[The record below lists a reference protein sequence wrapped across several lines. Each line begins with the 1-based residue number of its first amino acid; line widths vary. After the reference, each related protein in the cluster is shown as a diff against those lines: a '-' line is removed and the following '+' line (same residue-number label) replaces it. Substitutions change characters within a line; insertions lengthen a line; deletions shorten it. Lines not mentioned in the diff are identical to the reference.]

1 MSEELQEAV
10 QETQKAMAWAGS
22 KRRLSVIILLA
33 FIGLAAIGGLVWH
46 EYAKKLVST
55 DNAKVA
61 GDIVDISSKLNGRL
75 EAIEVKEEQYVE
87 QGQVIAELDLVPLQL
102 ALNQSEAALEQA
114 QANYDKL
121 PEDIRSADAVVAKAE
136 DALNA
141 AQGTEKTCE
150 IALAEGE
157 RALKQNETL
166 YQAGAVS
173 EEAYKV
179 SQAKV
184 DSLEAALDTARA
196 NSGAAQAALEDAVAK
211 DDATQKTSGAIYQA
225 QLKKARADYEVA
237 KYNLD
242 NASIKAPISGTVVR
256 VSVQAGENVSFGQT
270 ILSICDLENAYI
282 TANIDEQDIARIKP
296 GQKVEISIDAYSG
309 QTLNGQVDTIGGAA
323 QSVFS
328 IISTESSSGNY
339 TKVSQRLPIKIVPEK
354 GKLLLRP
361 GMSAVIKIHTI

>member
-1 MSEELQEAV
+1 MSEELQEAG
-10 QETQKAMAWAGS
+10 QETRKTMAWASS

-33 FIGLAAIGGLVWH
+33 FIGLAAVGGLVWH
-46 EYAKKLVST
+46 EYAKKVVST

-75 EAIEVKEEQYVE
+75 EAIKVKEEQYVE
-87 QGQVIAELDLVPLQL
+87 QGQVIAELDLIPLQL
-102 ALNQSEAALEQA
+102 ALNQAEAALEQA

-121 PEDIRSADAVVAKAE
+121 PEDIRSADAAVVKAE

-141 AQGTEKTCE
+141 ARGTEKTCE

-157 RALKQNETL
+157 RAMKQNETL
-166 YQAGAVS
+166 YQAGALS
-173 EEAYKV
+173 EEAYKA

-184 DSLEAALDTARA
+184 DSLGAVLDTARA
-196 NSGAAQAALEDAVAK
+196 NTGAARAALEDAVAK
-211 DDATQKTSGAIYQA
+211 EDAAQKTSGAIYQA
-225 QLKKARADYEVA
+225 QLKKSRADYEVA

-282 TANIDEQDIARIKP
+282 TANIDEQDIARVKP

-339 TKVSQRLPIKIVPEK
+339 TKVSQRLPIKIAPEK

>member
-1 MSEELQEAV
+1 MSQEIGEAV
-10 QETQKAMAWAGS
+10 QETREIGKWAGS
-22 KRRLSVIILLA
+22 KRRLGIIILLA
-33 FIGLAAIGGLVWH
+33 LIGLAAVGGLVWH
-46 EYAKKLVST
+46 EYAGKIVST

-61 GDIVDISSKLNGRL
+61 GEIVDISSKLSGRL
-75 EAIEVKEEQYVE
+75 ETIKVKEEQYVE

-102 ALNQSEAALEQA
+102 ALNQAEAVMEQA

-121 PEDIRSADAVVAKAE
+121 PEDIRSADAAVVKAE
-136 DALNA
+136 EALNA
-141 AQGTEKTCE
+141 ALGTEKTSE

-157 RALKQNETL
+157 RILKQNETL
-166 YQAGAVS
+166 YKAKALS
-173 EEAYKV
+173 EEAYKE
-179 SQAKV
+179 SQARVKT
-184 DSLEAALDTARA
+184 LEAALDTARA
-196 NSGAAQAALEDAVAK
+196 NTGVARAALEDAVAK
-211 DDATQKTSGAIYQA
+211 DDATQKTSDAIYRA

-270 ILSICDLENAYI
+270 ILSICDLENVYI
-282 TANIDEQDIARIKP
+282 TANVDEQDIARIKP

-309 QTLNGQVDTIGGAA
+309 QTINGEVDTIGGAA

-339 TKVSQRLPIKIVPEK
+339 TKVSQRLPVKIVPEK
-354 GKLLLRP
+354 GRLLLKP
-361 GMSAVIKIHTI
+361 GMSAVIKIHTV

>member
-1 MSEELQEAV
+1 MSEES
-10 QETQKAMAWAGS
+10 QETGLNTRKISSWAGS
-22 KRRLSVIILLA
+22 KRRLSIVILLSL
-33 FIGLAAIGGLVWH
+33 IGLAAVGGLAWH
-46 EYAKKLVST
+46 EYAKKVVST

-61 GDIVDISSKLNGRL
+61 GDIVDISSKLSGRL
-75 EAIEVKEEQYVE
+75 ETIRVREEQYVE

-102 ALNQSEAALEQA
+102 ALNQAEASLEQA

-121 PEDIRSADAVVAKAE
+121 PEDIRSADAAVARAE

-141 AQGTEKTCE
+141 AQGTEKSCE

-166 YQAGAVS
+166 YNAGALS
-173 EEAYKV
+173 EEAYKA
-179 SQAKV
+179 SQARV
-184 DSLEAALDTARA
+184 NALAAALDTARA
-196 NSGAAQAALEDAVAK
+196 NTGVARATLEESLAK
-211 DDATQKTSGAIYQA
+211 DDATKKTSGAIYQA
-225 QLKKARADYEVA
+225 QLKKARADYEAA

-242 NASIKAPISGTVVR
+242 NASLKSPISGTVVR

-296 GQKVEISIDAYSG
+296 GQKVDISIDAYSG
-309 QTLNGQVDTIGGAA
+309 QTINGQVDTIGGAA

-328 IISTESSSGNY
+328 IISAESSSGNY

-354 GKLLLRP
+354 GKLLLKP
-361 GMSAVIKIHTI
+361 GMSAVVKIHTI

>member
-1 MSEELQEAV
+1 MSEGMQEPF
-10 QETQKAMAWAGS
+10 QENQKPGAWAGS
-22 KRRLSVIILLA
+22 KRRLSVIVLLA
-33 FIGLAAIGGLVWH
+33 LIGLAAVGGLVWH
-46 EYAKKLVST
+46 EYAKKIVST

-61 GDIVDISSKLNGRL
+61 GDIVDISSKLSGRL
-75 EAIEVKEEQYVE
+75 ETIKVKEEQYVE
-87 QGQVIAELDLVPLQL
+87 QGQVMAELDPVPLQL
-102 ALNQSEAALEQA
+102 ALNQAEAAMEQA

-121 PEDIRSADAVVAKAE
+121 PEDIRSADAAVAKAE

-141 AQGTEKTCE
+141 ALGTEKTCE

-173 EEAYKV
+173 EETYKAN
-179 SQAKV
+179 QARV
-184 DSLEAALDTARA
+184 NGLEAALDTARA
-196 NSGAAQAALEDAVAK
+196 NTGVARAALEDARAK

-256 VSVQAGENVSFGQT
+256 LAVQAGENVSFGQT
-270 ILSICDLENAYI
+270 ILSVCDLENAYI
-282 TANIDEQDIARIKP
+282 TANIDEQDIARIQP

-309 QTLNGQVDTIGGAA
+309 QTLNGQVDSIGGAA

-339 TKVSQRLPIKIVPEK
+339 TKVSQRLPIKIVTEK

-361 GMSAVIKIHTI
+361 GMSAVVKIHTV